1 MSREDSNGEMF
12 EIIDKKIEEL
22 STADSISSMSSSA
35 SLLPSPGVSVS
46 SVPSGG
52 NILSVVQPP
61 STLPSFIA
69 HPAISPASTA
79 SLSSTTILDPTS
91 TTVPSFIQTSQN
103 TPATS
108 ATNLNEIKNTAEV
121 SSSSTDVFYPTQF
134 SAAIPPSKGIKHGMD
149 QVPIGNVSADNGG
162 FMDWMRGAVST
173 GGILSKVAEKAK
185 NSVDS
190 MITTLD
196 PQMREFIYSG
206 GDCEI
211 LVASKQ
217 EAKISAIREAFQS
230 VFGKATVQG
239 IEAQSS
245 NIAAQPVGFAAAV
258 KAAEERIQTVLKN
271 PKISAPLPVVA
282 IENFILEVGEDKW
295 YDLGVLILNDPIKQI
310 NLQIFTQMTPVP
322 AEIVALA
329 QEDTPADYPLRWSG
343 LSVTI
348 GSLMGSNLHV
358 PNSEWHQALT
368 GTSRRDIILQA
379 ANVLA
384 TLYKNS
390 SSPI

>member
-1 MSREDSNGEMF
+1 
-12 EIIDKKIEEL
+12 
-22 STADSISSMSSSA
+22 MSSSA

-134 SAAIPPSKGIKHGMD
+134 RLLIIAYDIVDFISLFYFSAAIPPSKGIKHGMD
-149 QVPIGNVSADNGG
+149 QVPIGNLSADNGG

-196 PQMREFIYSG
+196 PQMREFI
-206 GDCEI
+206 CN
-211 LVASKQ
+211 L
-217 EAKISAIREAFQS
+217 
-230 VFGKATVQG
+230 
-239 IEAQSS
+239 S
-245 NIAAQPVGFAAAV
+245 N
-258 KAAEERIQTVLKN
+258 
-271 PKISAPLPVVA
+271 
-282 IENFILEVGEDKW
+282 
-295 YDLGVLILNDPIKQI
+295 
-310 NLQIFTQMTPVP
+310 
-322 AEIVALA
+322 
-329 QEDTPADYPLRWSG
+329 
-343 LSVTI
+343 
-348 GSLMGSNLHV
+348 
-358 PNSEWHQALT
+358 
-368 GTSRRDIILQA
+368 
-379 ANVLA
+379 
-384 TLYKNS
+384 
-390 SSPI
+390 